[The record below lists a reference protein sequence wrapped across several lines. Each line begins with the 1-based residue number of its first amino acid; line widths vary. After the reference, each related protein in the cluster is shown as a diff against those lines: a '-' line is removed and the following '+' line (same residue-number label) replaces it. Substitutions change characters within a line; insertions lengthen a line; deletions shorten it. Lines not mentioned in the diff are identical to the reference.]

1 MIFSSIYF
9 TFFFL
14 PILLGLYFISKSSY
28 RNYILLIASL
38 GFYAYGEPK
47 FVSIMVL
54 LIIANYIFAIIIDN
68 NKNIVLKNMWMFLSI
83 FINLGIL
90 FLYKYWDFTIKNIN
104 TICHT
109 DIPIQNMTLP
119 IGISFFTFQALS
131 YIIDVYRGSTKAQ
144 KNPFFLALYII
155 FFPQLIA
162 GPIIRYN
169 SVVEQIKQ
177 RAISIEKF
185 GYGTKRFICGFAKKV
200 IIANNLSIVAEQ
212 VFSISDYTNVSALY
226 LWIGTL
232 CYSLQIFYDF
242 SGYSDMAI
250 GLGKMFGFDY
260 EENFNYPYTAR
271 SITDFWR
278 RWHISLSKW
287 FRDYVYIPLG
297 GSKKGAYRQII
308 NLLVIWLLTGIWH
321 GANFT
326 FIIWGLIYF
335 IFLILEKFI
344 IKPVQRNWVLKIIW
358 QICTLLIV
366 NFQWVIFNSKSV
378 KDAYYIILAMLG
390 KNTSF
395 FRENDAQICL
405 VFREYGIFIF
415 LGILFAMPIAKK
427 ISKMINTTGKTGIF
441 LKSVSLPIGY
451 IAIFFWAM
459 SFLILGAHNPF
470 IYFNF

>member
-1 MIFSSIYF
+1 M
-9 TFFFL
+9 
-14 PILLGLYFISKSSY
+14 
-28 RNYILLIASL
+28 
-38 GFYAYGEPK
+38 
-47 FVSIMVL
+47 
-54 LIIANYIFAIIIDN
+54 
-68 NKNIVLKNMWMFLSI
+68 
-83 FINLGIL
+83 
-90 FLYKYWDFTIKNIN
+90 
-104 TICHT
+104 
-109 DIPIQNMTLP
+109 
-119 IGISFFTFQALS
+119 
-131 YIIDVYRGSTKAQ
+131 
-144 KNPFFLALYII
+144 
-155 FFPQLIA
+155 
-162 GPIIRYN
+162 
-169 SVVEQIKQ
+169 
-177 RAISIEKF
+177 
-185 GYGTKRFICGFAKKV
+185 
-200 IIANNLSIVAEQ
+200 
-212 VFSISDYTNVSALY
+212 SALY